1 VVRSQAIQP
10 SDKAQSAA
18 ERMRAYRRRRRH
30 GVRCYE
36 VKLGEAEVNVLVAKG
51 YLSSDKRDD
60 RRAVECAIDGLVFDW
75 LHSQRVTRN

>member
-1 VVRSQAIQP
+1 MTMQSRSVEP

-30 GVRCYE
+30 GFRCHE
-36 VKLGEAEVNVLVAKG
+36 VKLGEAELNRLVAEG

-60 RRAVECAIDGLVFDW
+60 HRAVEFAIDDLLFNW
-75 LHSQRVTRN
+75 LHNKRYR